1 MPGPR
6 PPLDITPEQREIQ
19 RVCRDFAAREIRP
32 ISLAVDEADTE
43 LPRAVWDKAAAIGLT
58 SFMLPEELG
67 GAGMTDCLTG
77 CIVQEEL
84 SHGCAGIG
92 NLITSNGFFA
102 EPVLALGTEAQQRRW
117 LEPLGGERPPLTA
130 LATTEPGAGSDAASI
145 QTTARRAN
153 GGYVL
158 SGQKSWISNGGVA
171 DFYVVFAT
179 VEPGSGHRGVTA
191 FVLERG
197 DEGLVCGEPMR
208 KMGQRAIV
216 NTELFLEDVSVA
228 EDRRLGDEGQGFRGL
243 MATFDRSRVTLGA
256 SATGL
261 ARAAL
266 EYATAYA
273 REREQFGK
281 PIAEHQAVAFRLA
294 DMALR
299 VDASR
304 LLVWRAARALDAGER
319 ATAEAAMAKLHAS
332 ETAMWC
338 TWAAVQTLGGWG
350 YSREYPVEKWMR
362 DAKLEEIEEGTS
374 DIQRLIIARELL
386 RGTAYGTSTGRPP
399 AARGGLT
406 PPRRGSPSAGRPR
419 TLARARPASD
429 VAVVRR
435 TPPRSPAPARARRSR
450 SDPGRPRAP
459 GRRARPSGC
468 GSRRSRLLSTTTT
481 GSGRRSCAAAASSP
495 TVNMMPPSPMSAST
509 RASGRPTFAPM
520 AAGRP

>member
-1 MPGPR
+1 LIPR
-6 PPLDITPEQREIQ
+6 APFEITPEQREIQ

-32 ISLAVDEADTE
+32 VSQAVDEADTE
-43 LPRAVWDKAAAIGLT
+43 LPGEVWSKAAEVGLT
-58 SFMLPEELG
+58 SFMLPEEHG
-67 GAGMTDCLTG
+67 GGGMTDCLTG

-102 EPVLALGTEAQQRRW
+102 EPVLALGSDAQRRRW
-117 LEPLGGERPPLTA
+117 IEPLAGEHPPLTA
-130 LATTEPGAGSDAASI
+130 LATTEPSAGSDAASI
-145 QTTARRAN
+145 QTTARRVE
-153 GGYVL
+153 GGYQL

-179 VEPGSGHRGVTA
+179 VEPGSGHRGITA
-191 FVLERG
+191 FVLER
-197 DEGLVCGEPMR
+197 DDPGLSCGRPMR

-216 NTELFLEDVSVA
+216 NTELFLEDVFAA
-228 EDRRLGDEGQGFRGL
+228 EDRRLGEEGEGFRGL
-243 MATFDRSRVTLGA
+243 METFDRSRVTLGA

-266 EYATAYA
+266 EYASDYA
-273 REREQFGK
+273 QERVQFGK

-304 LLVWRAARALDAGER
+304 LLVWRAARLLDAGER
-319 ATAEAAMAKLHAS
+319 ATTEAAMAKLHAS
-332 ETAMWC
+332 EAAMWC

-386 RGTAYGTSTGRPP
+386 RR
-399 AARGGLT
+399 
-406 PPRRGSPSAGRPR
+406 
-419 TLARARPASD
+419 
-429 VAVVRR
+429 
-435 TPPRSPAPARARRSR
+435 
-450 SDPGRPRAP
+450 
-459 GRRARPSGC
+459 
-468 GSRRSRLLSTTTT
+468 
-481 GSGRRSCAAAASSP
+481 
-495 TVNMMPPSPMSAST
+495 
-509 RASGRPTFAPM
+509 
-520 AAGRP
+520 